1 MTSYAFIWINKK
13 WHKSHCWWLTYMK
26 EMSPKTKTHVSN
38 GTLQMDFL
46 LKLFLDHIH
55 ILVLTMLIHM
65 QRTSIY
71 SFNICIWLA
80 QVKAQ
85 RTQILIY
92 AGSLLSGGTAA
103 SWLTFLAG
111 QEWVRRLRFVLNKFM
126 CDAFFLSFFF
136 FLLGSSF
143 AVLISCGVLLKKG
156 QVILQSHI

>member
-1 MTSYAFIWINKK
+1 MAVLTIPLIVCASRKWLFHMTSYAFIWINKK

-80 QVKAQ
+80 QVNAQ

-111 QEWVRRLRFVLNKFM
+111 QGVSTSFEVCAQQVHVR
-126 CDAFFLSFFF
+126 CFLSFFF
-136 FLLGSSF
+136 ARKFICS
-143 AVLISCGVLLKKG
+143 VD
-156 QVILQSHI
+156 